1 MKMTKNYEVN
11 KKAKDATKN
20 VMMDVPISE
29 MDLMLK
35 LEVAREVVRDLST
48 QINHW
53 LVAKPL
59 EKKELQERMQ
69 SLWSTLEVMEHCEFL
84 FKEDE
89 NKSGDRGA

>member
-1 MKMTKNYEVN
+1 MKMTENYEVN
-11 KKAKDATKN
+11 RKAKEATKS
-20 VMMDVPISE
+20 VTMDVPISE
-29 MDLMLK
+29 MNLMLK

-59 EKKELQERMQ
+59 EKKELQDRMQ

-84 FKEDE
+84 FREDDE
-89 NKSGDRGA
+89 KAEDNAA

>member
-1 MKMTKNYEVN
+1 MKMTENYEANRKV
-11 KKAKDATKN
+11 KEATKN
-20 VMMDVPISE
+20 VTMDVPISE
-29 MDLMLK
+29 MNLMLK

-89 NKSGDRGA
+89 NKSGNQGA